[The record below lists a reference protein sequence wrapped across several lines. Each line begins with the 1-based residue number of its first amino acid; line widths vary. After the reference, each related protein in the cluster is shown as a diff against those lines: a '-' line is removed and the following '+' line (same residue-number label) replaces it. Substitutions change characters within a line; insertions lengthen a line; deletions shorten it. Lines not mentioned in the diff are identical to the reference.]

1 MPFLKLAGAMS
12 LALLVATPSLA
23 DDALASLLEAGAHP
37 QLGAA
42 LDEVTA
48 DGGYPAF
55 ARHVHTLA
63 TRSDPGDL
71 DRFRT
76 WLDQAT
82 DLSDAQRLLALRAL
96 ANRAF
101 LETRYADAAAAL
113 EEAEPL
119 APCDEQAG
127 IATDRA
133 LYQVAADLPP
143 IASIGGRGGQ
153 LSSTRDLA
161 NLLRV
166 DVTFP
171 DRSSVPM
178 VVDTGAEI
186 SVIMDS
192 HARAAGLRFL
202 EGEVEVGTVTEAVT
216 GHLAV
221 ADRLQLGDMIFEHVL
236 FLVMPDEEL
245 VFADGAYPLDGIM
258 GLQVF
263 NAAGRMSWAEGGQT
277 LTFGEAAPALG
288 PDAPLLFWHRDGVAL
303 TVRHDSTALGTFFDS
318 GASRTIFR
326 RGLLDHLSE
335 DERAS
340 LSQSTR
346 TRSGVG
352 GTEEVA
358 IQTLGRV
365 DLIVGGHPM
374 TYTNI
379 TIDPPEDDEPAA
391 DIAALGNDLVRE
403 NAQVTLDFDTL
414 RYRIIGRPE

>member
-1 MPFLKLAGAMS
+1 MPVLKLAGAVS
-12 LALLVATPSLA
+12 LALLVATPFLA
-23 DDALASLLEAGAHP
+23 DDDLAHLVEAGAHP

-42 LDEVTA
+42 LDALDAEEA
-48 DGGYPAF
+48 NAAF
-55 ARHVHTLA
+55 ARHIHTLV

-76 WLDQAT
+76 WLDQAR
-82 DLSDAQRLLALRAL
+82 DLSEAQRLLALRAL

-113 EEAEPL
+113 DEAEIL
-119 APCDEQAG
+119 APREEQAG

-133 LYQVAADLPP
+133 LYEVAANIPP

-153 LSSTRDLA
+153 LPSTRDLA

-166 DVTFP
+166 DVTFS
-171 DRSSVPM
+171 DRASVAM

-202 EGEVEVGTVTEAVT
+202 DGEVEVGTVTEPVT

-221 ADRLQLGDMIFEHVL
+221 ADRLQLGDMTFEHVL
-236 FLVMPDEEL
+236 ILVMPDEDL
-245 VFADGAYPLDGIM
+245 VFADGAYPLDGIL

-277 LTFGEAAPALG
+277 LTFGEAAPALS
-288 PDAPLLFWHRDGVAL
+288 PDAPSLFWHTDGIAL
-303 TVRHDSTALGTFFDS
+303 AVGHDGSELGAFFDS

-326 RGLLDHLSE
+326 PGLLDHLSE

-352 GTEEVA
+352 GTEEVV
-358 IQTLGRV
+358 IQTLDRV
-365 DLIVGGHPM
+365 ELIIGGHAM
-374 TYTNI
+374 TYADI

-391 DIAALGNDLVRE
+391 DIASLGNDLVRE
-403 NAQVTLDFDTL
+403 NAQVTLDFDSL
-414 RYRIIGRPE
+414 RYRVVGRAE